1 MLNLVFQVVID
12 GTLQHQIKE
21 SLSQDPEFRPIL
33 DTLQGQ
39 NPDPPVAPSLLKHYT
54 LDPDHLLIYDHS
66 RLCIPK
72 GLLRTQILHDHH
84 DAPIAGHQGIE
95 RTYEAIHHLFY
106 WPRMNNDVR
115 NYVKSCDSC
124 QRIKASQ
131 QVPAGLLQPMPT
143 PAQPWESVSMD
154 FIVQLPKTKNG
165 HDAIVVFVNMFS
177 KMVHFVPMKSNATA
191 PDVAQLFFN
200 NVFRL
205 HGLPKVIVSDRD
217 AKFTSKFWQSL
228 FQTLGTKL
236 AMSTA
241 FHPQTDGQTK
251 RTNQTLEDM
260 LRAFTN
266 YRQDNW
272 DSQLAAAEFAC
283 NNAPNQSTGLSPF
296 HMTQGRDPWNPY
308 SSLTTVPDQVPAAA
322 DFMTTL
328 SSNIKIATD
337 TLTLAKA
344 HQEKNANKSRRDV
357 LFEVGDQVLLNSH
370 HVHLA
375 SQALRPSKKLQH
387 RFIGPYPIISKVSPV
402 AYKLALPPD
411 LHIHPVFH
419 VSLLRPY
426 LAPDT
431 VAHRSPPIEP
441 PPAISVDDHLEY
453 EVEYILDVR
462 SRYRRRE
469 FLVKWVGYPVHDATW
484 ELESNLPNADEA
496 VRDFLATRT
505 SPVGGGSDVMVLHGV
520 LGAKVGDR

>member
-1 MLNLVFQVVID
+1 
-12 GTLQHQIKE
+12 
-21 SLSQDPEFRPIL
+21 
-33 DTLQGQ
+33 
-39 NPDPPVAPSLLKHYT
+39 
-54 LDPDHLLIYDHS
+54 
-66 RLCIPK
+66 
-72 GLLRTQILHDHH
+72 
-84 DAPIAGHQGIE
+84 
-95 RTYEAIHHLFY
+95 
-106 WPRMNNDVR
+106 
-115 NYVKSCDSC
+115 
-124 QRIKASQ
+124 
-131 QVPAGLLQPMPT
+131 
-143 PAQPWESVSMD
+143 
-154 FIVQLPKTKNG
+154 
-165 HDAIVVFVNMFS
+165 
-177 KMVHFVPMKSNATA
+177 MKSNATA

-241 FHPQTDGQTK
+241 FHPQTDGQTE
-251 RTNQTLEDM
+251 RTNRTLEDM
-260 LRAFTN
+260 LQAFTN

-296 HMTQGRDPWNPY
+296 RLTQGRDPWNPY

-337 TLTLAKA
+337 ALTLAKA

-411 LHIHPVFH
+411 LRIHPVFH

-431 VAHRSPPIEP
+431 VAHRSPPVEP

-484 ELESNLPNADEA
+484 EPESNLPNADEA

-505 SPVGGGSDVMVLHGV
+505 SPVGGGSDVMVLHGA
-520 LGAKVGDR
+520 LGAQLGHSAAQHVGGTVGAQRGTVEAQHGTVGAQQGTAEAQYVAQSGESAAQP